1 LKKADNAAGRPVLKD
16 ETAFGVGAEE
26 RRREMSEVEKALDN
40 IEMENADDARSGRR
54 KRPEGDEAPPRRIV
68 VDKRTHRVRLEN
80 ETESEV
86 TVVIEERGGKG

>member
-1 LKKADNAAGRPVLKD
+1 VSEVDRARRDAEEGGAGRP
-16 ETAFGVGAEE
+16 E
-26 RRREMSEVEKALDN
+26 RP
-40 IEMENADDARSGRR
+40 GR
-54 KRPEGDEAPPRRIV
+54 GEAPPRRIV